1 MSLSK
6 AEATTIRKL
15 RGDVG
20 HDDLAAEP
28 KKTIAAMDARYSVSS
43 TRVALVGLRKEY
55 PACKEFET
63 EFQKRRPTWT
73 KIDTAQEPTERQE
86 AKFAKWEDILTFR
99 DTYRDQMSEDEY
111 FLLCLYT
118 MWPPVRADYTPMKVV
133 ARKPRVLED
142 GVNYLLLRKKSVAV
156 LFHSYKTS
164 KKYGDILRRMPK
176 PLERV
181 TRAWIQ
187 NHPGTYLFQDADG
200 TPWQPQRL
208 GSTVR
213 RPFQRIHGMDTGIT
227 MIRHAYSTFVN
238 RGMPALSELQKR
250 SAGMLHSMATNQ
262 TYRFLGLE
270 E

>member
-6 AEATTIRKL
+6 AEATTIKKL
-15 RGDVG
+15 REDVG
-20 HDDLAAEP
+20 SENLELDAA
-28 KKTIAAMDARYSVSS
+28 KTITAMDARYSMSS

-55 PACKEFET
+55 PGCKLFET

-73 KIDTAQEPTERQE
+73 KIDTAQEPTARQ
-86 AKFAKWEDILTFR
+86 ADKFAKWEDILEFR
-99 DTYRDQMSEDEY
+99 DAYRAEMTDEEY

-118 MWPPVRADYTPMKVV
+118 MWAPVRADYTPMKIVD
-133 ARKPRVLED
+133 RKPRILED
-142 GVNYLLLRKKSVAV
+142 GMNYLLVRKKSVAV
-156 LFHSYKTS
+156 LFHAYKTAS
-164 KKYGDILRRMPK
+164 KYGDVLRKMPK

-200 TPWQPQRL
+200 SPWQPQRL

-227 MIRHAYSTFVN
+227 MLRHAYSTFVN
-238 RGMPALSELQKR
+238 RGMPTLSELHKR
-250 SAGMLHSMATNQ
+250 SSGMLHSVTTNQ
-262 TYRFLGLE
+262 SYRFLDL
-270 E
+270 